1 MRHYGFGRRTRR
13 RTSKPRGQVT
23 IHVPSTMEQTTAIDT
38 GSIVYAQVPSL
49 LAGGSASANIEAS
62 DRDRTV
68 NVGNSIVGSIT
79 FNFST
84 RFAPNAG
91 TIDFCVFRVE
101 RSFITPVIG
110 TDPIPSSAEM
120 LTQGV
125 QQAMRMNL
133 PGRIIH
139 FSTRSYAVEQPI
151 THTIRVNP
159 AKFRMAK
166 VRPGDHI
173 GIMIFNRGSGALI
186 WSMQMRY
193 KESQ

>member
-1 MRHYGFGRRTRR
+1 MRHYGFRRRGRTRR
-13 RTSKPRGQVT
+13 KPIGQVT
-23 IHVPSTMEQTTAIDT
+23 VHVPSTMEQTTGLDV

-49 LAGGSASANIEAS
+49 MAGGSASSNIEAS

-68 NVGNSIVGSIT
+68 NVGNSIIGAIN
-79 FNFST
+79 FDFST
-84 RFAPNAG
+84 RSSPAAG
-91 TIDFCVFRVE
+91 SLDFCVFRVE

-110 TDPIPSSAEM
+110 TDPIPSNSEM

-125 QQAMRMNL
+125 QQAMRMNM
-133 PGRIIH
+133 PGRVLH
-139 FSTRSYAVEQPI
+139 FSTRSYAIEQPI
-151 THTIRVNP
+151 NHKIRIIP

-166 VRPGDHI
+166 VRPGDFI
-173 GIMIFNRGSGALI
+173 GIMIFNRGSGSVI